1 MDPGAAP
8 VKLASAGEKS
18 WEIKGWVEH
27 LLEEHR
33 LQDDSNEGKK
43 EAMNSRFLLTIV
55 ECNLHL
61 QRIDMEPEH
70 ELFL

>member
-1 MDPGAAP
+1 LDPGAAP

-33 LQDDSNEGKK
+33 LQDDSNEGKNRSNEFK
-43 EAMNSRFLLTIV
+43 IPFNHSGMQFTPPKN
-55 ECNLHL
+55 
-61 QRIDMEPEH
+61 
-70 ELFL
+70 